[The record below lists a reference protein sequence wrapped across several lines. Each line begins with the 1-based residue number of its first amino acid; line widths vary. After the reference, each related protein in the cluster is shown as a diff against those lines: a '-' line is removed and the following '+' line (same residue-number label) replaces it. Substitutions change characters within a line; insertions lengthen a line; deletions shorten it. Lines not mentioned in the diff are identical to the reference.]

1 MSSTRVNPNILPDLL
16 AGLDTIQQQLNDAG
30 VELASGRSISA
41 PSDNPVGAQAL
52 VVNHA
57 AQAEN
62 DTFQQNVGN
71 LQSRMQTADST
82 LNGAEN
88 AINQAIS
95 LGVEA
100 GNSDLT
106 NSQRQAIAEQL
117 QGIQQQLVNT
127 ANTSYNGTYLFGGT
141 LVETAP
147 FTLNPAA
154 PAGVTYSGNSSVTSL
169 QVASGESVNTN
180 VPGDQ
185 LFLNPAG
192 SVLGSLNQ
200 LITAVQTNTGISA
213 ANVSFGQGATQFYAQ
228 SVSYGSTLDQLR
240 STSTELSA
248 QHVQLATQET
258 SIDGANIAQ
267 VATNFSQAEVAY
279 QTLLEA
285 EGKIL
290 NLPNLLN
297 FIQ

>member
-1 MSSTRVNPNILPDLL
+1 MSSTRVNPNIIPDLL
-16 AGLDTIQQQLNDAG
+16 AGVDTVQQQLNNADI
-30 VELASGRSISA
+30 ELASGQSINK
-41 PSDNPVGAQAL
+41 PSDNPVGTESL
-52 VVNHA
+52 ILNHA
-57 AQAEN
+57 AQAQN

-71 LQSRMQTADST
+71 LQSRLQTADSA
-82 LNGAEN
+82 LNSAEN

-100 GNSDLT
+100 GNSDLSD
-106 NSQRQAIAEQL
+106 SQRQAIAQQL

-127 ANTSYNGTYLFGGT
+127 ANTSYSGSYLFGGT

-147 FTLNPAA
+147 FTLNPAV
-154 PAGVTYSGNSSVTSL
+154 PAGVTYSGNSSVTAV

-192 SVLGSLNQ
+192 SLLGSLNQ
-200 LITAVQTNTGISA
+200 LITAVQTNSGISSANA
-213 ANVSFGQGATQFYAQ
+213 ALGQGATEFYAQ
-228 SVSYGSTLDQLR
+228 SVTYGSTLDQLQ
-240 STSTELSA
+240 STSTQLSA
-248 QHVQLATQET
+248 QQVQLATQET
-258 SIDGANIAQ
+258 SIDGADIAQ
-267 VATNFSQAEVAY
+267 VTTNFSQAEVAY

-290 NLPNLLN
+290 NLPNLLS

>member
-16 AGLDTIQQQLNDAG
+16 AGLDTMQRQLNNADL
-30 VELASGRSISA
+30 ELASGRSISA
-41 PSDNPVGAQAL
+41 PSDNPVGAQSL
-52 VVNHA
+52 VLNHA

-71 LQSRMQTADST
+71 LQSRMQTAGSA
-82 LNGAEN
+82 LNSAEN

-106 NSQRQAIAEQL
+106 TAQRQAIAQQL

-127 ANTSYNGTYLFGGT
+127 ANTSYSGSYLFGGT

-154 PAGVTYSGNSSVTSL
+154 PAGVTYSGNSSVISV
-169 QVASGESVNTN
+169 QIASGESVNTN

-192 SVLGSLNQ
+192 SLLGSLNQ
-200 LITAVQTNTGISA
+200 LITAVQTNTGIAA
-213 ANVSFGQGATQFYAQ
+213 ANVAFGQGSTQFYAQ
-228 SVSYGSTLDQLR
+228 SVSYGSTLNQLQ
-240 STSTELSA
+240 STSTQLSA
-248 QHVQLATQET
+248 QQVQLATQET
-258 SIDGANIAQ
+258 SIDGADIAQ
-267 VATNFSQAEVAY
+267 VTTDFSQDEVAY
-279 QTLLEA
+279 QTLLAA

-290 NLPNLLN
+290 NLPNLLS

>member
-16 AGLDTIQQQLNDAG
+16 DGVETMQQQLNQADL
-30 VELASGRSISA
+30 ELASGRSINA
-41 PSDNPVGAQAL
+41 PSDNPVGTQSL
-52 VVNHA
+52 VLNHA

-71 LQSRMQTADST
+71 LQSRMQTADSA
-82 LNGAEN
+82 LNSAEN

-106 NSQRQAIAEQL
+106 DAQRQAIALQL

-127 ANTSYNGTYLFGGT
+127 ASTSYNGTYLFGGT

-147 FTLNPAA
+147 FTLNPAV
-154 PAGVTYSGNSSVTSL
+154 PAGVTYNGDASVTAV
-169 QVASGESVNTN
+169 QIDSGEAVNVN

-185 LFLNPAG
+185 LFLNPSG
-192 SVLGSLNQ
+192 SLLGSLNQ

-213 ANVSFGQGATQFYAQ
+213 ANVAFGQASAEFEAQSVNYGTTLSQLSSTGTELATQNVQLAAQESSIDAADIATVATQF
-228 SVSYGSTLDQLR
+228 
-240 STSTELSA
+240 
-248 QHVQLATQET
+248 TQ
-258 SIDGANIAQ
+258 AN
-267 VATNFSQAEVAY
+267 VAY
-279 QTLLEA
+279 QTLLDA
-285 EGKIL
+285 EGKVL
-290 NLPNLLN
+290 GLPNLLS

>member
-16 AGLDTIQQQLNDAG
+16 GGLDTVQQQLNNADL
-30 VELASGRSISA
+30 ELASGRSINK
-41 PSDNPVGAQAL
+41 PSDNPVGTQSL
-52 VVNHA
+52 VLNHA
-57 AQAEN
+57 AQAQN

-71 LQSRMQTADST
+71 LQSRLQIADSA
-82 LNGAEN
+82 LNSAEN

-100 GNSDLT
+100 GNSDLSD
-106 NSQRQAIAEQL
+106 SQRQAIAQQL
-117 QGIQQQLVNT
+117 QGIQQQLLNT
-127 ANTSYNGTYLFGGT
+127 ANTSYNSSYLFGGT

-147 FTLNPAA
+147 FTLNPAVA
-154 PAGVTYSGNSSVTSL
+154 AGVTYSGNSSVTAV

-192 SVLGSLNQ
+192 SLLGSINQ
-200 LITAVQTNTGISA
+200 LITAIQTNTGISA
-213 ANVSFGQGATQFYAQ
+213 ANVAFGQGATEFYAQ
-228 SVSYGSTLDQLR
+228 SVSYGSTLDQLQ
-240 STSTELSA
+240 STSTQLSA
-248 QHVQLATQET
+248 EQVQLATQET
-258 SIDGANIAQ
+258 SIDGADIAQ
-267 VATNFSQAEVAY
+267 ATTNFSQSEVAY

-290 NLPNLLN
+290 NLPSLLS

>member
-16 AGLDTIQQQLNDAG
+16 DGVETMQQQLNQADL
-30 VELASGRSISA
+30 ELASGRSINQ
-41 PSDNPVGAQAL
+41 PSDNPVGTQAL
-52 VVNHA
+52 VLNHS
-57 AQAEN
+57 AQAQN

-71 LQSRMQTADST
+71 LQSRMQTADSA
-82 LNGAEN
+82 LNSAEN
-88 AINQAIS
+88 AINQAIT
-95 LGVEA
+95 LGVQA

-106 NSQRQAIAEQL
+106 NSQRQAIALQL

-127 ANTSYNGTYLFGGT
+127 ANTSYNGTYLFAGT

-147 FTLNPAA
+147 FTLNPAV
-154 PAGVTYSGNSSVTSL
+154 PAGVTYNGNASVTAV
-169 QVASGESVNTN
+169 QIDSGESVNVN

-192 SVLGSLNQ
+192 SLLGSLNQ

-213 ANVSFGQGATQFYAQ
+213 ANVAFGQGATQFYGQ
-228 SVSYGSTLDQLR
+228 SVSYGSTLDQLQ
-240 STSTELSA
+240 STSTQLATE
-248 QHVQLATQET
+248 QVQLATQET
-258 SIDGANIAQ
+258 SIDGADIAQ
-267 VATNFSQAEVAY
+267 VTTNFSQAEVAY

-290 NLPNLLN
+290 NLPNLLS
-297 FIQ
+297 FIS

>member
-16 AGLDTIQQQLNDAG
+16 DGLDTMQQQLNDADL
-30 VELASGRSISA
+30 ELASGRSISA
-41 PSDNPVGAQAL
+41 PSDNPIGTQSL
-52 VVNHA
+52 VLNHA

-71 LQSRMQTADST
+71 LQSRMQTADSA
-82 LNGAEN
+82 LNSSEN

-147 FTLNPAA
+147 FTLNPAV
-154 PAGVTYSGNSSVTSL
+154 PAGVTYSGNSSVTSV
-169 QVASGESVNTN
+169 QVASGESVSTN

-192 SVLGSLNQ
+192 SLLGSLNG

-213 ANVSFGQGATQFYAQ
+213 ANVTFGQGSTQFFAQ
-228 SVSYGSTLDQLR
+228 SVSYGSTLDQLQ
-240 STSTELSA
+240 STSTQLSA
-248 QHVQLATQET
+248 QQVQLATQET
-258 SIDGANIAQ
+258 SIDGADIAQ

-290 NLPNLLN
+290 NLPNLLS
-297 FIQ
+297 FLQ

>member
-16 AGLDTIQQQLNDAG
+16 GGLDTVQQQLNNADL
-30 VELASGRSISA
+30 ELASGRSINK
-41 PSDNPVGAQAL
+41 PSDNPVGTQSL
-52 VVNHA
+52 VLNHA
-57 AQAEN
+57 AQAQN

-71 LQSRMQTADST
+71 LQSRLQIADSA
-82 LNGAEN
+82 LNSAEN

-100 GNSDLT
+100 GNSDLSD
-106 NSQRQAIAEQL
+106 SQRQAIAQQL

-127 ANTSYNGTYLFGGT
+127 ANTSYSGSYVFGGT

-147 FTLNPAA
+147 FTLNPAVS
-154 PAGVTYSGNSSVTSL
+154 AGVTYSGNSSVTAV

-192 SVLGSLNQ
+192 SLLGSLNQ

-213 ANVSFGQGATQFYAQ
+213 ANVAFGQGATEFYAQ
-228 SVSYGSTLDQLR
+228 SVSYGSTLDQLQSV
-240 STSTELSA
+240 STQLSA
-248 QHVQLATQET
+248 QQVQLATQES
-258 SIDGANIAQ
+258 SIDGADIAQ
-267 VATNFSQAEVAY
+267 VTTNFSQSEVAY

-290 NLPNLLN
+290 NLPSLLS

>member
-1 MSSTRVNPNILPDLL
+1 MSSARVNPNILPDLL
-16 AGLDTIQQQLNDAG
+16 AGLDTMQQQLNQADL
-30 VELASGRSISA
+30 ELASGRSINA
-41 PSDNPVGAQAL
+41 PSDNPVGTQSL
-52 VVNHA
+52 VLNHA
-57 AQAEN
+57 AQAQN

-71 LQSRMQTADST
+71 LQSRMQTADSA
-82 LNGAEN
+82 LNSAEN

-106 NSQRQAIAEQL
+106 DAQRQAIALQL

-127 ANTSYNGTYLFGGT
+127 ANTSYNGTFLFGGT

-147 FTLNPAA
+147 FTLNPAV
-154 PAGVTYSGNSSVTSL
+154 PAGVTYSGNASVTS
-169 QVASGESVNTN
+169 VEIDSGESVSVN

-192 SVLGSLNQ
+192 SLLGSLNQ

-213 ANVSFGQGATQFYAQ
+213 ANVAFGQGTTQFFAQ
-228 SVSYGSTLDQLR
+228 SVSYGSTLDQLQ
-240 STSTELSA
+240 STSTQLA
-248 QHVQLATQET
+248 TAKVQLATQES
-258 SIDGANIAQ
+258 SIDAADIAQ
-267 VATNFSQAEVAY
+267 VTTNFSQAELDY

-290 NLPNLLN
+290 NLPNLIS